1 MKSENEIKTTFSGN
15 IVELYN
21 TGDKLSAKVLLEPG
35 YLKVSGDELKDTHL
49 GDQVDVTCEFRIVKI
64 KPHFGAITEEY

>member
-49 GDQVDVTCEFRIVKI
+49 GDQVDVTCEFICGGTTHR
-64 KPHFGAITEEY
+64 PRGPRRP